1 MLGVV
6 GTKQRTV
13 CKGPPVLSSQGVE
26 ELGKFQRRAVRVI
39 RTGNEEEKSL
49 QPGREMMSRV
59 VSDKNLQNHDWL
71 EEGGRD

>member
-1 MLGVV
+1 MDNQLWSKIKLNVRSCWD
-6 GTKQRTV
+6 KQRTV

-59 VSDKNLQNHDWL
+59 VSGKNL
-71 EEGGRD
+71 